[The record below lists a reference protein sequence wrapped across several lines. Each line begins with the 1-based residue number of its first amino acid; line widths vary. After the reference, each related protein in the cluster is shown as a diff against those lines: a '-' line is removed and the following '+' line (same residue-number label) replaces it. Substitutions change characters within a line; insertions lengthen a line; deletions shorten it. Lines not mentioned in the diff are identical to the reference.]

1 MNTDSPPANRHRRTW
16 VFALIAAAA
25 ALGLFLLLHKPKPP
39 QSDSATPPIA
49 TIQVATAR
57 RGDID
62 LYIDALGTVT
72 PISTINVYAQVTGQ
86 VTAVHFTEG
95 QMIETG
101 KPLIDLD
108 PRPYEAQLQEAEGTL
123 EHDQGLL
130 AQAQIDLKRY
140 REASVNQSIARQ
152 TLEDQEQTVV
162 QYTGTVKNDLGQVQY
177 AQVQLSYCHLTAPAS
192 GRVGLRLV
200 DPGNTI
206 FAGSTNAL
214 LVITQLQPITVVF
227 NVAED
232 DLDQVRNQILKPN
245 ALPVE
250 VLDRTQERRLGTGHL
265 LTFDN
270 QVDTTTGTV
279 RFRAE
284 FANGELKLFPN
295 QFVNARLLV
304 KTLKNVVLV
313 PSATVQRNGT
323 RAFVYVQSGDIVKS
337 RPVTEIAT
345 EGDSSALDGL
355 TAGEV
360 VAITGFDKLDDG
372 ARVNVQVPS
381 AQTPISNPVASD
393 PAAAPQGAP

>member
-95 QMIETG
+95 QMIEKG